1 MSQKWED
8 SREVVDESQASFL
21 CRERDYVLKTVILR
35 AEYLFEL
42 GIGTEKIKFAEVKPF
57 KS

>member
-1 MSQKWED
+1 
-8 SREVVDESQASFL
+8 
-21 CRERDYVLKTVILR
+21 LKTVILR